1 MRFSHISLENWRNLG
16 HIDVPLQIR
25 AFLVG
30 PNASGKSN
38 FLDAFRFLRDIVV
51 AGGGFQRAVSDRRG
65 VSLIRNLAARPP
77 SADVAVEVVL
87 HEGKRLAWRY
97 RLAFAQSK
105 QRRPVVKEEKVW
117 RGNKLIL
124 DRPDDK
130 DQLDKKRLE
139 QTYLEQTF
147 ANRGFRK
154 IAEFFDSLHHYHL
167 VPQLVRDPE
176 RSIGRRAD
184 PYGGDFLEQV
194 TLTPRRTRDARLR
207 RIQNALKMVI
217 PQFGELKLD
226 RDQYGGYHLYSQ
238 YEHWPKGARQT
249 EIDFSDGTLRLIG
262 TLWALLDGD
271 GPLLLEEPE
280 LTLYPDFVRHLPQMM
295 LRMRARA
302 TRQVLMST
310 HSSDLLRNENITSD
324 EVLLFTP
331 SPKGSDVMVGA
342 DVAEFEQLLD
352 AGASIAEAA
361 IPPTRPD
368 DSLQLPLL
376 KKE

>member
-1 MRFSHISLENWRNLG
+1 MRFSRISMNNWRNLEQVD
-16 HIDVPLQIR
+16 IPLQTR

-38 FLDAFRFLRDIVV
+38 LLDAVRFLRDIVA

-77 SADVAVEVVL
+77 SADITIKVDL

-97 RLAFAQSK
+97 RLAFGQSK

-117 RGNKLIL
+117 RSNKLIL

-130 DQLDKKRLE
+130 DRFDQKRLE
-139 QTYLEQTF
+139 QTYLEQTY

-154 IAEFFDSLHHYHL
+154 IAEFFASIHYYHL

-184 PYGGDFLEQV
+184 PYGGDFLEQI
-194 TLTPRRTRDARLR
+194 TLTPKRTRDARLR
-207 RIQNALKMVI
+207 RILNSLKMVI
-217 PQFGELKLD
+217 PQLGELKLD
-226 RDQYGGYHLYSQ
+226 RDKYGGYHLYSQ
-238 YEHWPKGARQT
+238 YKHWPKNAWLT
-249 EIDFSDGTLRLIG
+249 EVDFSDGVLRLIG
-262 TLWALLDGD
+262 ILWALLDGN

-280 LTLYPDFVRHLPQMM
+280 STLYPDFARHLPQMM
-295 LRMRARA
+295 LHMRKR
-302 TRQVLMST
+302 TPRQLLLST
-310 HSSDLLRNENITSD
+310 HSTDLLRNENITAD
-324 EVLLFTP
+324 EMLLFTP
-331 SPKGSDVMVGA
+331 SPKGTHIAVGA
-342 DVAEFEQLLD
+342 DMAEFQQLIAAGLTVAEATISQ
-352 AGASIAEAA
+352 
-361 IPPTRPD
+361 TRPD

-376 KKE
+376 KK

>member
-16 HIDVPLQIR
+16 HIDVPLQTR

-77 SADVAVEVVL
+77 SADVAVEAVL
-87 HEGKRLAWRY
+87 HEGNRLAWRY
-97 RLAFAQSK
+97 RLAFSQSK

-117 RGNKLIL
+117 RGSRLIL
-124 DRPDDK
+124 ERPDDK
-130 DQLDKKRLE
+130 DQFDEKRLE

-154 IAEFFDSLHHYHL
+154 IADFFESIHHYHL

-176 RSIGRRAD
+176 RSIGRQAD

-194 TLTPRRTRDARLR
+194 TLTPRRTRDSRLR
-207 RIQNALKMVI
+207 RIQNALNMVV

-226 RDQYGGYHLYSQ
+226 QDEYGGYHLYSQ
-238 YEHWPKGARQT
+238 YEHWPKRAWLT
-249 EIDFSDGTLRLIG
+249 EIDASDGTLRLIG

-280 LTLYPDFVRHLPQMM
+280 LTLHPDFVRHLPQLM

-302 TRQVLMST
+302 TRQVFMST
-310 HSSDLLRNENITSD
+310 HSSDLLRNENIVAE

-331 SPKGSDVMVGA
+331 SPRGSDVIVGA
-342 DVAEFEQLLD
+342 DVAEFQELLQ
-352 AGASIAEAA
+352 AGLSIAEAA
-361 IPPTRPD
+361 ISHTRPD
-368 DSLQLPLL
+368 DGLQLPLPT
-376 KKE
+376 